1 MKSHSLVATQFGGC
15 LTPLCH
21 TIFLLFLLNEKEIF
35 GEFEKSR
42 YVQRKITHYSRF
54 PLIRILTDVNVLA
67 RFLPASSLLFL
78 SSLLLVENIQKSVLK
93 FSATISRERQGAV
106 LHHAECWKY
115 DFSVP
120 RDGSK

>member
-1 MKSHSLVATQFGGC
+1 MPS
-15 LTPLCH
+15 
-21 TIFLLFLLNEKEIF
+21 FLLFLLNEKEIF

-67 RFLPASSLLFL
+67 HFLPAFSLLL
-78 SSLLLVENIQKSVLK
+78 SSLLLVESIQKSVLR

-120 RDGSK
+120 RDGSR